1 MEAWKLLFSLSVKS
15 FSSFELENFLSTHPN
30 CPLKN
35 SLLTELELNKLKLF
49 QYQKNDYFGFID
61 TATTF
66 VIPAIYDAITVF
78 KEGLSV
84 VTKNDSVYYINKKNE
99 NVFNQFYTD
108 AYPFNNG
115 IAAVKQNNKWL
126 FINRQGQFISDVFD
140 EINELSN
147 NCYVYKNANKY
158 GALDAYAQL
167 LIEPKFE
174 KLGDFKNEFAYYIEN
189 GKYGFIN
196 KNGYVHKAQY
206 DWISDMGEDTIAII
220 KQNNKYGLINKLD
233 SVILTPQFDQIVKA
247 KNGIY
252 ILINQNLY
260 GFYNANS
267 GCYLTPITFD
277 YLKEKPADFYTNGN
291 LLKLLKNTGSESA
304 RTKQQAFADFNGKLS
319 IDFGVY
325 DELNFA
331 NNNLIRVKRKNKYGF
346 LDKKLSV
353 IIPYKYQ
360 QATDFKDSI
369 AIVKLKEK
377 TSLLNLT
384 GKEIYT
390 SEFEIEKI
398 STHFYLV
405 NSPEKALINS
415 LGEVI
420 FNQVESIQK
429 SETKTLIITLTNN
442 QLKLI
447 YD

>member
-1 MEAWKLLFSLSVKS
+1 
-15 FSSFELENFLSTHPN
+15 
-30 CPLKN
+30 
-35 SLLTELELNKLKLF
+35 
-49 QYQKNDYFGFID
+49 
-61 TATTF
+61 
-66 VIPAIYDAITVF
+66 
-78 KEGLSV
+78 
-84 VTKNDSVYYINKKNE
+84 
-99 NVFNQFYTD
+99 
-108 AYPFNNG
+108 
-115 IAAVKQNNKWL
+115 L

-189 GKYGFIN
+189 GKYGFIS

-233 SVILTPQFDQIVKA
+233 SVILTPQFDQVVKA

-291 LLKLLKNTGSESA
+291 LLKLLKNTGSEST

-319 IDFGVY
+319 VDFGVC

-346 LDKKLSV
+346 LDKKLNV

-377 TSLLNLT
+377 TSLLNLS

-398 STHFYLV
+398 STHYYLV
-405 NSPEKALINS
+405 NAPEKALINS